1 MNVKVYHLENC
12 STCKKAAAWLTK
24 HGISAT
30 FLSIKKE
37 VPSILELQRAYQRY
51 KNWRRLFNTSGKEYR
66 AHNLSVKLQQLSE
79 QEILHLLRGN
89 GMLIRRPFLVTDSDV
104 AVGFIE
110 SEWKELLLHAQ

>member
-51 KNWRRLFNTSGKEYR
+51 KNCDVSSIPPEKNIVLTTYR
-66 AHNLSVKLQQLSE
+66 
-79 QEILHLLRGN
+79 
-89 GMLIRRPFLVTDSDV
+89 
-104 AVGFIE
+104 
-110 SEWKELLLHAQ
+110 